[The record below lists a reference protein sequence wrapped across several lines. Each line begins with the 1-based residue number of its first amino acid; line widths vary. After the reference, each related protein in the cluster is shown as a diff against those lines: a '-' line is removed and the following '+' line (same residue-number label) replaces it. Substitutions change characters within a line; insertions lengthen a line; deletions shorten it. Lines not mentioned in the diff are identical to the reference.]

1 MLPLLAALLPL
12 TAVGVGSAAGASEGG
27 LGGDSAASATAGA
40 MAGAVAATA
49 QSTVSAASSA
59 SSAPEAATPEA
70 ALAAAHVTDRVYFDV
85 AIGGRPA
92 GRLVIGLF
100 GDAAPATATTFKAL
114 AEGRLRGRAGR
125 TVGYKYSTVWRVRKG
140 ARIDFGRVVQIDSLN
155 QLPGTPQRVDV
166 GVEVPLNSDAT
177 GLRDVVGAVSGP
189 AGGGAFEWRVNVGS
203 GAEIELSPGEP
214 ETLVFGRVLDGWDV
228 LDAIGGVAVNQKT
241 MRDGL
246 KKVGK
251 AIGDS
256 RAKVMTEDKPLI
268 KIAVMDCGVL

>member
-1 MLPLLAALLPL
+1 MYAPAA
-12 TAVGVGSAAGASEGG
+12 AA
-27 LGGDSAASATAGA
+27 AAA
-40 MAGAVAATA
+40 AATA
-49 QSTVSAASSA
+49 AAEA
-59 SSAPEAATPEA
+59 EAAATPEA

-92 GRLVIGLF
+92 GRLVVGLF
-100 GDAAPATATTFKAL
+100 GDAAPASTATFKAL
-114 AEGRLRGRAGR
+114 AAGRLRGRAGR

-140 ARIDFGRVVQIDSLN
+140 ARLDFGRVVQIDALN

-166 GVEVPLNSDAT
+166 GVEVPLNADAT

-189 AGGGAFEWRVNVGS
+189 AGGGAFEWRVNVGA
-203 GAEIELSPGEP
+203 GAAIEPAPGEP

-241 MRDGL
+241 MRDGF

-251 AIGDS
+251 VIGDS
-256 RAKVMTEDKPLI
+256 RANVMTEDKPLI
-268 KIAVMDCGVL
+268 KIAVVDCGVL